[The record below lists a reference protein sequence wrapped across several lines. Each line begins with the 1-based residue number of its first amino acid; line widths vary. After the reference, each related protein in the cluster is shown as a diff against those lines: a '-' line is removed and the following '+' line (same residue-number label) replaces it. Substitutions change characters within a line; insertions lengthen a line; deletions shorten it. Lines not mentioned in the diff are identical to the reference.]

1 MKIIA
6 VDAVGGDHCPEAPVA
21 GAVEAVE
28 AKNGLQVLLC
38 GPQNLVQEELQK
50 HQYDADRIHIHDAPQ
65 VIGMDEAPAQA
76 VKTKQK
82 SSIVKAL
89 GLQKAGKCHGFVSAG
104 NTGALLAA
112 STFILG
118 KLEGV
123 VRPTIGA
130 IFPTVKGRR
139 LLLDAGANLEMK
151 DEMFA
156 QFAQMG
162 SIYSKEIMNVEEP
175 KVGLLNVGSEE
186 SKGTD
191 QLKRVSE
198 QLKTISNFV
207 GNVEGNDVFAARAD
221 VFVCNGFVGNLML
234 KMGESIPQILK
245 KIIGSTV
252 KKMELDEQEMQL
264 VMGVL
269 KQSLQKFNPE
279 QVGGVPFLGVEGVS
293 MVGHGSSNATA
304 VKNMIFNAVKCV
316 ESDLNKK
323 IVSSLKH

>member
-6 VDAVGGDHCPEAPVA
+6 VDAVGGDNYPEAPVA
-21 GAVEAVE
+21 GSVEAVA
-28 AKNGLQVLLC
+28 AKDDLKVLLC
-38 GPQNLVQEELQK
+38 GPQALIEKELSK
-50 HQYDADRIHIHDAPQ
+50 HTYPSDRILIHDAPQ
-65 VIGMDEAPAQA
+65 VVGMDEAPAQA

-89 GLQKAGKCHGFVSAG
+89 GLQKAGKCQGFVSTG

-118 KLEGV
+118 TLEGV
-123 VRPTIGA
+123 SRSTIGA
-130 IFPTVKGRR
+130 IFPTVKGSRI
-139 LLLDAGANLEMK
+139 LLDAGANLEMK
-151 DEMFA
+151 EEMYL

-162 SIYSKEIMNVEEP
+162 TIYAEAVMNINGP

-186 SKGTD
+186 EKGTG
-191 QLKRVSE
+191 QLKKAFK
-198 QLKTISNFV
+198 QLSALPNFV
-207 GNVEGNDVFAARAD
+207 GNLEGNDIFTAGAD
-221 VFVCNGFVGNLML
+221 VFICNGLVGNLLL
-234 KMGESIPQILK
+234 KMGESVPQVLK
-245 KIIGSTV
+245 QFIGSNI
-252 KKMELDEQEMQL
+252 KKMQLSEEETRL

-269 KQSLQKFNPE
+269 KKSLSGFDPE
-279 QVGGVPFLGVEGVS
+279 NVGGIPFLGINGVS

-316 ESDLNKK
+316 ESDLNEK